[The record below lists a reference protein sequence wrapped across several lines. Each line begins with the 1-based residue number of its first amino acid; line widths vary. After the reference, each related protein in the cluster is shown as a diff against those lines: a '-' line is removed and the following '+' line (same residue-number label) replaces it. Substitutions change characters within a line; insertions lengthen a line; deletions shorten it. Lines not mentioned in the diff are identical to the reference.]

1 MYTRLLPWL
10 AAIAW
15 TLLPLS
21 SQAQAP
27 RAKAAQAHVLGVTG
41 DVRQQ
46 LPREEATSAIRADQ
60 TLSAGTRIIVAPGG
74 FVSLRLPDGSVVRLY
89 PQSRVL
95 LESLSPGR
103 DARSQAQPT
112 VLHLDRGSLDAEVT
126 RKHLPGRR
134 FEVKSD
140 LAVAGVRGTSFSVT
154 VSEDKRFVGHVRE
167 GIVAV
172 QSLSS
177 RDTVELRPGRGV
189 SVDPNRGL
197 GALFPL
203 LPTVPDIPIAPLQV
217 DESALLQISYSAV
230 PGASGYQFQV
240 ARDEAMTQVL
250 RNGFFES
257 PRAMFRGLAGG
268 KYFISVRAVDANGA
282 RGAEGIQALHVR
294 PRALAPVL
302 LLPENGRTGQGQRT
316 DIQCGVIAGSTSYR
330 IQIARDAA
338 FKHKAVDAAAQD
350 QCHVSGL
357 SDLNGHFFWRAA
369 AEFAGS
375 GTPLGAWSQVVAVQL
390 AAGLLEEIR
399 PLEEALPTSAM
410 DATLRYQVQVSANSS
425 FDSILIDRLS
435 PDTNLPLDMPNGKYF
450 VRWKVVLPDQ
460 AEADFSDSQVVILQ
474 RRQP

>member
-1 MYTRLLPWL
+1 MYPRLLPWL

-15 TLLPLS
+15 TLLPLQG
-21 SQAQAP
+21 QAQAT
-27 RAKAAQAHVLGVTG
+27 RAKPAQAQVLGVTG

-46 LPREEATSAIRADQ
+46 LPREEASSAIRAEQ
-60 TLSAGTRIIVAPGG
+60 TVAAGTRIIVASGG

-89 PQSRVL
+89 PNSRVV

-103 DARSQAQPT
+103 DAKSQGQPT
-112 VLHLDRGSLDAEVT
+112 VLHMDRGSLDAEVT
-126 RKHLPGRR
+126 RKHVPGRR

-154 VSEDKRFVGHVRE
+154 VNEDQRFVGHVRE
-167 GIVAV
+167 GVVAV
-172 QSLSS
+172 QAFSS
-177 RDTVELRPGRGV
+177 RDIVELRPGRGV

-240 ARDEAMTQVL
+240 ARDEAMTQVV

-257 PRAMFRGLAGG
+257 PRAVFRGLSGG

-302 LLPENGRTGQGQRT
+302 LLPKLGQPGLGRIA
-316 DIQCGVIAGSTSYR
+316 DIRCGVIDGSTSYR
-330 IQIARDAA
+330 IQIAKDVG
-338 FKHKAVDAAAQD
+338 FKNKVLDIPAQD
-350 QCHVSGL
+350 QCRAAGL
-357 SDLNGHFFWRAA
+357 SDLTGHFFWRAA
-369 AEFAGS
+369 AEFAGT
-375 GTPLGAWSQVVAVQL
+375 GAVLGAWSQVVPIKL
-390 AAGLLEEIR
+390 AGGLLDEVL
-399 PLEEALPTSAM
+399 PLEEALSVSAA
-410 DATLRYQVQVSANSS
+410 DSTLRYQVQVSVDPS
-425 FDSILIDRLS
+425 FGNTLIDRLS
-435 PDTNLPLDMPNGKYF
+435 TDTNLPLDMPNGKYF

-460 AEADFSDSQVVILQ
+460 AEADFSAPQVVNLQ
-474 RRQP
+474 RQP